1 MQISKSAFVLL
12 SLLGGVFVYV
22 VLRAIYIPLTHDEA
36 LSFSLFVP
44 KNIFDIIGYVE
55 TYGMPNNHILNTL
68 LIKATTFLFGD
79 STLSIRLPN
88 LAGTLLY
95 LIYVFRF
102 TSIQKTEFLKW
113 TLVTLLVTNLY
124 ILEFAGLARGYGLAN
139 ALMLAAMFHLQHS
152 LKQNSSKHR
161 SMIITCSYLLLMVL
175 SNFTTVY
182 IMLVA
187 LTLMV
192 IYNLQIR
199 KQTSNFRLSSAVAV
213 PGITFLVTAG
223 LLYEPFRT
231 IIKWNTTYGGSTGFW
246 HDCVESF
253 ITGSSYNNDSYGWY
267 HLGARIFFAI
277 AFCVILFTLLKIISQ
292 KRLTATPVIVI
303 LTGTISGIVI
313 QHWLLDT
320 PYPPTRAAQFLYPLL
335 IVSLLEPVNIFKDR
349 AQLISGTGG
358 IVFGAAS
365 CIFFI
370 LNCNIEWS
378 HEWKSDA
385 SNRALIDFL
394 ENEHQSNPDQTMYVA
409 ITWIHEPGLNYER
422 NHRNLTWLRP
432 FDRHGVDTLASYY
445 FTDERDTETLIK
457 NGLKVIRHF
466 PESNNTLLKNP

>member
-22 VLRAIYIPLTHDEA
+22 VLRAINIPLTHDEA
-36 LSFSLFVP
+36 LSYSLFVP

-88 LAGTLLY
+88 IAGTILY
-95 LIYVFRF
+95 LIYVYRF
-102 TSIQKTEFLKW
+102 ASIQKTEFLKW
-113 TLVTLLVTNLY
+113 TLTTLLITNLY
-124 ILEFAGLARGYGLAN
+124 VLEFAGLARGYGLAN

-152 LKQNSSKHR
+152 LKQNSNKHK
-161 SMIITCSYLLLMVL
+161 SMIITCVYLLLMVL

-182 IMLVA
+182 IVLIA

-192 IYNLQIR
+192 IYNLQNR
-199 KQTSNFRLSSAVAV
+199 KQSGDFRLSSAIAV

-253 ITGSSYNNDSYGWY
+253 ITGSSYNNDPNGWY
-267 HLGARIFFAI
+267 HPGARIFFAI
-277 AFCVILFTLLKIISQ
+277 ALCLILFMLLKSISQ
-292 KRLTATPVIVI
+292 KRLTATPMSVIFS
-303 LTGTISGIVI
+303 GTISGIVI
-313 QHWLLDT
+313 QHWLFDT
-320 PYPPTRAAQFLYPLL
+320 PYPPTRAVQFLYPLL
-335 IVSLLEPVNIFKDR
+335 VVSLIEAVHIFKDR
-349 AQLISGTGG
+349 AQQISGTGG
-358 IVFGAAS
+358 ILFGAAS
-365 CIFFI
+365 CLFFI
-370 LNCNIEWS
+370 LNCNVEWS
-378 HEWKSDA
+378 HTWKSDA

-394 ENEHQSNPDQTMYVA
+394 ENEHRSNPETTMYVA

-432 FDRHGVDTLASYY
+432 FDRHGVDTLATYY
-445 FTDERDTETLIK
+445 FVDDHDTETLIK
-457 NGLKVIRHF
+457 NGLKVIRYF